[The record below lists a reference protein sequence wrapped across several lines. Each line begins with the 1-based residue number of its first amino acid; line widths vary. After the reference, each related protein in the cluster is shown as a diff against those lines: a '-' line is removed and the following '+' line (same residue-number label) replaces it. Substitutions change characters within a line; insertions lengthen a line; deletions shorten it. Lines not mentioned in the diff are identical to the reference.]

1 MRHKNYYLIKHNNNN
16 HLVMAYDGIEATN
29 IWYETRVK
37 EREEEGIKVR
47 FNPKEFSVLELC
59 TEGTV
64 MRASE

>member
-1 MRHKNYYLIKHNNNN
+1 
-16 HLVMAYDGIEATN
+16 MAYDGIEATN